1 MAVTISPQDTQTP
14 PDPSVISTILVVDDT
29 LNNLFV
35 FQQLIEHSFKTHRV
49 LMTTDPLEGIKMA
62 SDNHPD
68 VILLDFQMPMIN
80 GIEVCK
86 RLKADES
93 VMNIPIILITGN
105 FITPLLK
112 AEGLDAGASDLIV
125 KPIDIAELTAKIKVV
140 LRSKQ
145 LEDDLKTTNRLALK
159 INWIWFPRK

>member
-112 AEGLDAGASDLIV
+112 AEGLDAGASDFIV